1 MQCCINITAIAR
13 LKAQRFLTL
22 KLRLAGH
29 FKLGNYL
36 FQGYEYLF
44 IFSGAISYIL
54 SDKKFDDDVACC

>member
-22 KLRLAGH
+22 KLRLAG
-29 FKLGNYL
+29 L
-36 FQGYEYLF
+36 FSYEYLF
-44 IFSGAISYIL
+44 ISSEAISYIL